1 MLQGSCCCKDKYML
15 TYALLY
21 ILYALHIDK
30 DPKQTEFM
38 ILNAG
43 YIVGI
48 NKELCAYSGGS

>member
-1 MLQGSCCCKDKYML
+1 ML